1 MLWKLAA
8 LIGALFLARATSQFT
23 PVSLHPDDMVEGA
36 GFPTGNL
43 LVQKS
48 RFVHYT
54 YPTSGQRTF
63 GLQWTL
69 VADDGTVSEQIYSAG
84 DINKWSPS
92 QESAPGAGD
101 AGRYAL
107 PMSGDTGLNKNTN
120 AAFLMKELINAGFP
134 EAQVKEGDAMR
145 FDNLYALF
153 EAKAQPTRTGG
164 KIQQREN
171 AQSAIPTLIHNLPWE
186 PSKRG
191 QIAAVAAPSAQ
202 VIAPTAAPVGT
213 APAPAPTTPVA
224 NNSAPVAAVAPPVA
238 PVAAPV
244 VAPAAP
250 ATPVPAVGA
259 VPTAAPPGG
268 PDVTTL
274 QKVCLDAIKASV
286 DKQNPTPHAMV
297 AAQIMTAHAADPQ
310 VNAYANYLFTPE
322 MHAYAA
328 TQGINTENGNYAK

>member
-1 MLWKLAA
+1 MIWKLAA
-8 LIGALFLARATSQFT
+8 LIGALFLSRTVTQFT

-145 FDNLYALF
+145 FDSLYALF
-153 EAKAQPTRTGG
+153 EAKAQPKRTGG
-164 KIQQREN
+164 TIQQREN

-186 PSKRG
+186 TSKRG
-191 QIAAVAAPSAQ
+191 QIAAVAAPAAPTA
-202 VIAPTAAPVGT
+202 APTAAPVAT
-213 APAPAPTTPVA
+213 APAPAPVAPAA
-224 NNSAPVAAVAPPVA
+224 NNSAPVAAVATA
-238 PVAAPV
+238 PVAAP
-244 VAPAAP
+244 A
-250 ATPVPAVGA
+250 
-259 VPTAAPPGG
+259 PTAAPPGG
-268 PDVTTL
+268 PDVATL
-274 QKVCLDAIKASV
+274 QKVCLDAINAELDKA
-286 DKQNPTPHAMV
+286 NPSPHAMV
-297 AAQIMTAHAADPQ
+297 AARIMTVHAADPQ
-310 VNAYANYLFTPE
+310 VTMYASYLFTTE

-328 TQGINTENGNYAK
+328 TQGVNTENGNYAK